1 MGEGG
6 TEGRSRK
13 NRGGG
18 KADRPLVNLHGKC
31 IKDWLSPPPP
41 PSVSTLFLS
50 SPFLCLSQLFS
61 AKVHVGGWG
70 SRGFAVQVGWAWAAR
85 EQQQLVEG
93 ERYGGSVKG
102 ARYGRN

>member
-50 SPFLCLSQLFS
+50 SPFLRLSQLFFQRKCTL
-61 AKVHVGGWG
+61 AVGGVGVLPYRWDRLLG
-70 SRGFAVQVGWAWAAR
+70 SSSSGWR
-85 EQQQLVEG
+85 
-93 ERYGGSVKG
+93 VKDTG
-102 ARYGRN
+102 DL